1 MRHKIA
7 IYLRVSTDE
16 QAVRHEGSLDSQK
29 HRLNAFIDVKNVQL
43 ADWGKVVDTYIDDG
57 ISAKDTNR
65 PAFQR
70 MMKDLRKGRINL
82 ILVTDLSRLSRN
94 IMDFCVLLEELRK
107 YKAQFLSI
115 KEQFDTTT
123 AAGEMMVFNMI
134 NLAQLER
141 KQTSERVALNFHARA
156 LRGLR
161 NGGSIPLGFDR
172 HPEDP
177 SRLVVNEGEAT
188 DIKAIFEIY
197 LEEGT
202 LARAVSRLNQSPIK
216 PKVLKRGDC
225 RHNRGG
231 RWAIQSLQSILRNY
245 TYAGLREVNKQN
257 KFEDSKHL
265 KPFECYQIVKAA
277 WPALVEKTVFD
288 EVQENLDHNL
298 KLARTRLEN
307 GKSRVFLASGYIFCG
322 ECGRPMS
329 GTTGHGRS
337 DEYRYYVHRPIPGEK
352 ITCAVKTVRADE
364 IEQAI
369 LNQLD
374 HVLFREGYLD
384 GIERRIDEIT
394 KPQKEAKSEELSRR
408 KGQLAQVL
416 RQIQA
421 AFRLHAEM
429 GAEVVDDL
437 FKDEL
442 IRLKAE
448 KASLE
453 CTIKELENHLDDS
466 LPTGRQGRQTLAINL
481 AEYKKAKGGAN
492 QMLLK
497 RLMRKVIESIVLK
510 PERIAL
516 KYWTSNETRDESL
529 SRKNKKPSDSTSGA
543 SVISFQT
550 TRSSESFPT
559 SPDVRD
565 DEDFGLLILKNGRGE
580 HQAPNLAPPRG
591 NFLDLV
597 ASGSV

>member
-7 IYLRVSTDE
+7 LYLRVSTDE
-16 QAVRHEGSLDSQK
+16 QAIRHEGSLDSQK
-29 HRLNAFIDVKNVQL
+29 HRLNAFIDVKNVQQS
-43 ADWGKVVDTYIDDG
+43 DWGKVVETYIDDG

-94 IMDFCVLLEELRK
+94 IMDFCVLLEELRT

-134 NLAQLER
+134 NLAQFER
-141 KQTSERVALNFHARA
+141 KQTSERVTLNFHARA
-156 LRGLR
+156 MRGLR
-161 NGGSIPLGFDR
+161 NGGAIPLGFEK

-177 SRLVVNEGEAT
+177 SKMVIHAGEAT
-188 DIKAIFEIY
+188 DIRAIFNLY

-202 LARAVSRLNQSPIK
+202 LSRAVKKLNQSPIK
-216 PKVLKRGDC
+216 PKALDRGNC

-231 RWAIQSLQSILRNY
+231 RWTIQSLQSILRNHA
-245 TYAGLREVNKQN
+245 YAGLREVNKQN
-257 KFEDSKHL
+257 RFEDAEHL
-265 KPFECYQIVKAA
+265 KPFERYQVVKAA
-277 WPALVEKTVFD
+277 WPAVVDKSIFE
-288 EVQENLDHNL
+288 EVQESLDHNQ
-298 KLARTRLEN
+298 KMARARLEN
-307 GKSRVFLASGYIFCG
+307 AKSRVFLVSGYMFCG
-322 ECGRPMS
+322 ECSRPMM

-352 ITCAVKTVRADE
+352 VTCSVKTVRADE

-394 KPQKEAKSEELSRR
+394 EPQKNAKLEELSRR
-408 KGQLAQVL
+408 KDQLAQIQK
-416 RQIQA
+416 QIQA

-442 IRLKAE
+442 VRLKAE
-448 KASLE
+448 KSTLE
-453 CTIKELENHLDDS
+453 VSIRDLESHLDDV
-466 LPTGRQGRQTLAINL
+466 LPTGAQGRKTLEINL
-481 AEYKKAKGGAN
+481 ADYKKAKGGAN
-492 QMLLK
+492 QQLLK
-497 RLMRKVIESIVLK
+497 RLMRKVIESIVLE

-516 KYWTSNETRDESL
+516 KYWTSNESRDENL
-529 SRKNKKPSDSTSGA
+529 NQKNKKPSDSKSGA
-543 SVISFQT
+543 SVIPFQT
-550 TRSSESFPT
+550 NQSSSSLPISQT
-559 SPDVRD
+559 NRD
-565 DEDFGLLILKNGRGE
+565 GEVFGLLIVKNGRAG
-580 HQAPNLAPPRG
+580 G
-591 NFLDLV
+591 I
-597 ASGSV
+597 

>member
-29 HRLNAFIDVKNVQL
+29 HRLNAFIDVKNIQQS
-43 ADWGKVVDTYIDDG
+43 DWGKVVDTYIDDG

-134 NLAQLER
+134 NLAQFER
-141 KQTSERVALNFHARA
+141 KQTSERVTLNFHARA

-161 NGGSIPLGFDR
+161 NGGVIPMGFDR

-177 SRLVVNEGEAT
+177 SKLIVNEDEST
-188 DIKAIFEIY
+188 DVKAIFNIY

-202 LARAVSRLNQSPIK
+202 LARAVIRLNQSPIK
-216 PKVLKRGDC
+216 PKLVQRSDC
-225 RHNRGG
+225 LHNRGG
-231 RWAIQSLQSILRNY
+231 RWTIQSLQSILRNY
-245 TYAGLREVNKQN
+245 AYVGHREVNKQN
-257 KFEDSKHL
+257 KHEDPAHL
-265 KPFECYQIVKAA
+265 KPFERYQIVRAA

-288 EVQENLDHNL
+288 EVQESLDQNL
-298 KLARTRLEN
+298 KMARARLEN
-307 GKSRVFLASGYIFCG
+307 AKSRVFLVSGYMFCG
-322 ECGRPMS
+322 ECGRPMT

-337 DEYRYYVHRPIPGEK
+337 DEYRYYVHRPSRDEGVACTI
-352 ITCAVKTVRADE
+352 KTVRADE

-384 GIERRIDEIT
+384 GIEKRIDEIT
-394 KPQKEAKSEELSRR
+394 KPQKEAQQEELSRR
-408 KGQLAQVL
+408 RGQLSQVQ

-429 GAEVVDDL
+429 GAEIVDDL

-442 IRLKAE
+442 VRLKAE
-448 KASLE
+448 KASIESSIKDLE
-453 CTIKELENHLDDS
+453 QHLSDEV
-466 LPTGRQGRQTLAINL
+466 PTGAEGRKTLAINL

-492 QMLLK
+492 QLLLK
-497 RLMRKVIESIVLK
+497 RLMRKVVESIVLE
-510 PERIAL
+510 PNRIAL
-516 KYWTSNETRDESL
+516 NYWTSNETRDECL
-529 SRKNKKPSDSTSGA
+529 SQKNKRPLDFQSRA
-543 SVISFQT
+543 SVISVQT
-550 TRSSESFPT
+550 TQIPEP
-559 SPDVRD
+559 SPASPENRD
-565 DEDFGLLILKNGRGE
+565 GVDFGLLILKNGRGDWTRTS
-580 HQAPNLAPPRG
+580 NLMLPKHARYQLRYTPT
-591 NFLDLV
+591 
-597 ASGSV
+597 